1 MVFGVCPGISY
12 IYLKSSEM
20 DKKDYLFLSTFYD
33 KEKFRKAT
41 LVLNRESIDFQLINK
56 ASHASARA
64 PLSVYFE
71 TDIMVLERDFDRAI
85 TLLEEM

>member
-1 MVFGVCPGISY
+1 
-12 IYLKSSEM
+12 M

-41 LVLNRESIDFQLINK
+41 LVLNRESINFQITNK
-56 ASHASARA
+56 AAHASARA

-71 TDIMVLERDFDRAI
+71 TDIMVLERDFDRAM
-85 TLLEEM
+85 TLLEEFLE